1 MGCAFSR
8 MGKAISRN
16 GGTVTGLMKKA
27 LAALVLAGLTAGAGA
42 SSGSNLYVYELPNG
56 SRIVADHA
64 LNNPHYRL
72 VRVGKDTR
80 GTGHLLASRDSQLFR
95 ADPET
100 YDPMIKRVAR
110 EHRVDFALIKAIMHV
125 ESSFN
130 PYAASHK
137 GALGL
142 MQLLPATAKRYGIE
156 DIYDPAQNI
165 EAGVRHIRYLTELFS
180 NKQYLVIAAYNAG
193 ENAVRRHNGI
203 PPYAETQAYVRKV
216 LHFKRQYTRTAKS

>member
-1 MGCAFSR
+1 VQHKLRRG
-8 MGKAISRN
+8 
-16 GGTVTGLMKKA
+16 V
-27 LAALVLAGLTAGAGA
+27 AAAGLVLATAFGVSALA
-42 SSGSNLYVYELPNG
+42 DSRPNLHVYELPNG
-56 SRIVADHA
+56 SRIVTDHA
-64 LNNPHYRL
+64 LNNPNYRL

-80 GTGHLLASRDSQLFR
+80 GPGHLLASRDSQLFR
-95 ADPET
+95 ADPTT
-100 YDPMIKRVAR
+100 YDSMIKRMANQ
-110 EHRVDFALIKAIMHV
+110 HRVDFALIKAIMHV

-142 MQLLPATAKRYGIE
+142 MQVLPATAKRYGIE

-165 EAGVRHIRYLTELFS
+165 EAGVRHIRYLSELFS

-216 LHFKRQYTRTAKS
+216 LHFKRQYTRAAKS